1 MIITKKAIPRR
12 TVLRGMGAALA
23 LPLLDGMV
31 PALTALQKT
40 AARPIR
46 RLGIIYSPN
55 GMVMPSWTPTKVGA
69 DFELSPI
76 LQPLAPYRDRLLVI
90 SGLANR
96 QADSQGDGSGDHAR
110 GGGGYLTGIH
120 VTKSEGVLGGGI
132 SMDQIAARSLQN
144 ETQLSSL
151 ELSLDAN
158 DVVGS
163 CDLGYSCAYTNTISW
178 RTPTMPL
185 IAENDPRAVFERL
198 FGASDSTDPKV
209 RMARLRQNRSVL
221 DVVTER
227 ISVLRGQLGESDK
240 TKLTDYLDAVRD
252 VERRIQLAEEQS
264 TRSLP
269 TVDRPGGVPDMFEDH
284 AKMMYDLQV
293 LAYQC
298 DLTRVITF
306 MIGRELSPRTYP
318 QLGVPDPWHGLSHH
332 ANDAEKLAKLALVQT
347 HNVNL
352 FGYYLEKLQATA
364 DGDGTLLDHTMLL
377 YGAGLSNSDRHYH
390 HDLPVLLAGG
400 GAGAI
405 KGGRHLQYA
414 ADTPLANLHVTLLD
428 NMGVR
433 TDGLGNSSGKCPE
446 LSELSSGTA
455 A

>member
-12 TVLRGMGAALA
+12 TVLRGLGATLA

-31 PALTALQKT
+31 PALTALQNT
-40 AARPIR
+40 AAKPVR
-46 RLGIIYSPN
+46 RLGVMYNPN
-55 GMVMPSWTPTKVGA
+55 GMVMPSWTPTQVGA
-69 DFELSPI
+69 GFELSPI

-96 QADSQGDGSGDHAR
+96 EADSQGDGSGDHAR
-110 GGGGYLTGIH
+110 GGGGYLTGVH
-120 VTKSEGVLGGGI
+120 VTKSEGIVEGGV
-132 SMDQIAARSLQN
+132 SMDQIAARNFEN

-185 IAENDPRAVFERL
+185 VAENDPRAVFERL

-209 RMARLRQNRSVL
+209 RIARLRQNKSIL
-221 DVVTER
+221 DVVTSR
-227 ISVLRGQLGESDK
+227 VASLQRDLGASDK

-264 TRSLP
+264 SRSLP
-269 TVDRPGGVPDMFEDH
+269 TVDRPSGIPDTYEDH
-284 AKMMYDLQV
+284 SKMMFDLQV

-306 MIGRELSPRTYP
+306 MVGRELSPRTHP

-332 ANDAEKLAKLALVQT
+332 ANDPEKLAKLALLQT
-347 HNVNL
+347 HNVDL
-352 FGYYLEKLQATA
+352 FAYYLEKLKGTA
-364 DGDGTLLDHTMLL
+364 DGEGNLLDNTMIL

-390 HDLPVLLAGG
+390 HDLPVLVAGG
-400 GAGAI
+400 GGGAI
-405 KGGRHLQYA
+405 KGGRHIRYA
-414 ADTPLANLHVTLLD
+414 DDTPLANLHLTLLEK
-428 NMGVR
+428 MGVQIEKIGDS
-433 TDGLGNSSGKCPE
+433 TGKFVE
-446 LSELSSGTA
+446 LSEVSAQTTA
-455 A
+455 